1 MEKIQAQGTGIIM
14 MIRQNRKLP
23 VMSGYAQP
31 LPGGQ
36 AFAVQ
41 SR

>member
-1 MEKIQAQGTGIIM
+1 MEKIQTQRTGIIM

>member
-1 MEKIQAQGTGIIM
+1 MEKIQTQRTSIIM

-31 LPGGQ
+31 LPGVQ